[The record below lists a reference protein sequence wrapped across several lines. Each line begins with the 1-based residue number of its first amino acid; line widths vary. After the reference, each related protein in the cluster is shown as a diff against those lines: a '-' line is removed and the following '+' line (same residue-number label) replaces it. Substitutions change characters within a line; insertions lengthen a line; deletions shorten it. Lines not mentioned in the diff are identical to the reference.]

1 MTIAKSRVVRGV
13 APNPDPEIMQRL
25 AAGELGALGE
35 LYDRYQHP
43 IRRYLARAT
52 SDAEDVD
59 DLVHATFLT
68 AAKSAVRYDG
78 SASCRP
84 WLIGIATQLLRRRRR
99 AFGRFFEILS
109 LVGSSRSASVDPRQ
123 SVHARSDIERALTR
137 LSEAKRITF
146 LMAEVEEMSCA
157 EIASVLE
164 IPIGTVWTRLHA
176 ARRELR
182 AVLEE
187 GEP

>member
-1 MTIAKSRVVRGV
+1 MTSAPQRTRRGV
-13 APNPDPEIMQRL
+13 ASDPDPEIMRRL

-43 IRRYLARAT
+43 VRRYLARAT

-68 AAKSAVRYDG
+68 AAKSAPRYDG

-84 WLIGIATQLLRRRRR
+84 WLIGIATRLLRRRRR
-99 AFGRFFEILS
+99 AFGRLFEILS
-109 LVGSSRSASVDPRQ
+109 FAGATKSRSVDPRP
-123 SVHARSDIERALTR
+123 SFYVKSDIERALSR
-137 LSEAKRITF
+137 ISEAKRVTF
-146 LMAEVEEMSCA
+146 LMAEAEEMSCA
-157 EIASVLE
+157 EIAAVLE

-182 AVLEE
+182 RLLEE